1 MCWRRCVQKYTIY
14 ISLQGNIIK
23 KKKNK
28 KTKKNSS
35 SGALWFMSVLIT
47 VRACCCLCFI
57 FRNGLTV
64 NIFLLA
70 FKNRKIHT
78 FFSKLYPLKLLT
90 TTELCVSIEWVSK
103 FEAGKRKRLTLR
115 EWSRRFGSASIL
127 NFSFCTVILYY
138 LKFFWVT
145 AYKLQQT
152 FCKFHAANLNV
163 IQ

>member
-1 MCWRRCVQKYTIY
+1 MCWRRCVQKHTIY

-23 KKKNK
+23 EK
-28 KTKKNSS
+28 KTKKRKKIRVLVRCDSWVFSS
-35 SGALWFMSVLIT
+35 RLELAVVCGV
-47 VRACCCLCFI
+47 I

-70 FKNRKIHT
+70 FKNRKILT
-78 FFSKLYPLKLLT
+78 FFFKLYPLKLLT